1 MSWMPSN
8 LGAKEAPGTH
18 NRSQH
23 TVQGWA
29 VQITYRGVLITSK
42 AISQNCDSSEMECYI
57 HSTKLTEAERTTA
70 FRCGFKRNDEM
81 FGGSAGCSLH
91 QERFIIA
98 KALSGSVM

>member
-1 MSWMPSN
+1 M
-8 LGAKEAPGTH
+8 GAKKAPVTH
-18 NRSQH
+18 NLSQH
-23 TVQGWA
+23 TVQDWA
-29 VQITYRGVLITSK
+29 VQITHRGVLIKSK
-42 AISQNCDSSEMECYI
+42 AVSQNCDSSEMECYI
-57 HSTKLTEAERTTA
+57 HSTKLTEIERTSA